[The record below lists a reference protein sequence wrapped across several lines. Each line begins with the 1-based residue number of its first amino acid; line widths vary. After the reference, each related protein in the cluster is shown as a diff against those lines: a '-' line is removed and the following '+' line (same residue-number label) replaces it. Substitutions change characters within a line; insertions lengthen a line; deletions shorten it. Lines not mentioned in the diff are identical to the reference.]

1 MNSNFLKLKSI
12 GTLLVLVNLSNTVL
26 IKAENLKQLNNKIDI
41 EYLYQREEDD
51 YILGPRDRLIIRISR
66 DYPELTN
73 IALVN
78 GEGTI
83 NIPKLNKI
91 YVEGLTISELTNL
104 LNKAYL
110 EFVKYPNIE
119 VEILEY
125 RPVNILVK
133 GEVNRP
139 GQITLEGSL
148 SSNDS
153 LNLPIQENAIY
164 KQDYSAKVNHFYPT
178 LFDAIRES
186 GGINIYSDLSRVEL
200 IRLDTL
206 SNGSGKK
213 KTEINFI
220 DAMKKG
226 DTSKNIRI
234 YDGDIIDIKKNKNPN
249 SRDLQKLFENTLNS
263 ETITVQVSGRVLKPG
278 IMTLQSGATLN
289 EAILIA
295 GGSRVLKGKTRY
307 ISYEN
312 NGNLDVRTFKY
323 SKRNKR
329 GSFKNPYLKQ
339 GDIIIIERNIISAST
354 EVISEVTSPFT
365 SILSTYGLIK
375 AISE

>member
-12 GTLLVLVNLSNTVL
+12 GTLLVLVNLANTVL

-91 YVEGLTISELTNL
+91 YVEGLTINELTNL

-164 KQDYSAKVNHFYPT
+164 KEDYSAKVNHFYPT

-226 DTSKNIRI
+226 DTSKNIRV
-234 YDGDIIDIKKNKNPN
+234 YDGDIIDIKKK
-249 SRDLQKLFENTLNS
+249 
-263 ETITVQVSGRVLKPG
+263 
-278 IMTLQSGATLN
+278 
-289 EAILIA
+289 
-295 GGSRVLKGKTRY
+295 
-307 ISYEN
+307 
-312 NGNLDVRTFKY
+312 
-323 SKRNKR
+323 
-329 GSFKNPYLKQ
+329 
-339 GDIIIIERNIISAST
+339 
-354 EVISEVTSPFT
+354 
-365 SILSTYGLIK
+365 
-375 AISE
+375 